1 MIINDNIPAL
11 NTLNQLAKNN
21 SSVNKSLERLSSGL
35 KINSAADDPAG
46 LAISQ
51 KMLGQINGLNQAS
64 DNSQQANSLIQTADG
79 ALSETQSILQ
89 NMRELAVQAANGTN
103 TAVDRTQLQD
113 EINQYTSQINNI
125 SNTTQFNTQ
134 NLLDG
139 SQNNATA
146 VKGQIDFK
154 MLGTVTLGETVQVG
168 NQTFT
173 AVSGTASAGQFKASS
188 GGTALSG
195 GALATSLA
203 AAINGNAALS
213 SNYSGTA
220 SGTGSSAVV
229 KLNQKTGNTLM
240 VSIAGT
246 AIDQNSVQTVAT
258 GVTAGTG
265 KSLVFQIGANQNQ
278 TLSLNIGKM
287 DATSLGI
294 ASASAGSNGNGFS
307 TSEDIT
313 NGTDNTGIEYG
324 LDITTTSGAAK
335 AVTTLQS
342 AIDMVS
348 AQRSVLGAYQNR
360 LDSTVN
366 NLTTSSQ
373 NLTSAKSVIT
383 DTDMAEEMSNF
394 TKENILSQAAQSMLA
409 QANQLPQ
416 NVLKLL
422 Q

>member
-139 SQNNATA
+139 SQNNATGA
-146 VKGQIDFK
+146 SGEIDFK
-154 MLGTVTLGETVQVG
+154 LLGTVTAGETVQVG
-168 NQTFT
+168 NQTLT
-173 AVSGTASAGQFKASS
+173 AVASGGLITNSGLQFVASS
-188 GGTALSG
+188 GASGLAKAINKNKALSG
-195 GALATSLA
+195 AYSA
-203 AAINGNAALS
+203 ANS
-213 SNYSGTA
+213 TGTL
-220 SGTGSSAVV
+220 
-229 KLNQKTGNTLM
+229 KLTQKKANTLM

-246 AIDQNSVQTVAT
+246 AIDQNSVQTAKA
-258 GVTAGTG
+258 GVTSGTG
-265 KSLVFQIGANQNQ
+265 KSLTFQIGANQNQ

-294 ASASAGSNGNGFS
+294 ASSTVGKSGAGFS

-383 DTDMAEEMSNF
+383 DTDMAEEMLNF

>member
-139 SQNNATA
+139 SQNAATG
-146 VKGQIDFK
+146 VSGQINFK
-154 MLGTVTLGETVQVG
+154 LLSNVSGGETVQVG

-173 AVSGTASAGQFKASS
+173 GVVSGATAGQFSINSGSVTAAS
-188 GGTALSG
+188 G
-195 GALATSLA
+195 LA
-203 AAINGNAALS
+203 AAINNDGALKKA
-213 SNYSGTA
+213 YTAVA
-220 SGTGSSAVV
+220 SGGSVY
-229 KLNQKTGNTLM
+229 LEQKKANSLM

-246 AIDQNSVQTVAT
+246 GIDQNSVQTVKA
-258 GVTAGTG
+258 GVTSGTG
-265 KSLVFQIGANQNQ
+265 KSLTFQIGANQNQ

-294 ASASAGSNGNGFS
+294 ASAAAGASGNGFS

>member
-1 MIINDNIPAL
+1 
-11 NTLNQLAKNN
+11 
-21 SSVNKSLERLSSGL
+21 
-35 KINSAADDPAG
+35 
-46 LAISQ
+46 
-51 KMLGQINGLNQAS
+51 
-64 DNSQQANSLIQTADG
+64 
-79 ALSETQSILQ
+79 
-89 NMRELAVQAANGTN
+89 

-139 SQNNATA
+139 SQDHSAA
-146 VKGQIDFK
+146 VKGEVDFK
-154 MLGTVTLGETVQVG
+154 LLGTVTAGETVQVG

-173 AVSGTASAGQFKASS
+173 AVASGKGTGTGGAAASGKEFVVNSS
-188 GGTALSG
+188 LSG
-195 GALATSLA
+195 KTNLGNLAN
-203 AAINGNAALS
+203 AIGQNAALS
-213 SNYSGTA
+213 SAYTA
-220 SGTGSSAVV
+220 SGASGTLKLKQSSA
-229 KLNQKTGNTLM
+229 NTLM

-246 AIDQNSVQTVAT
+246 AVDQNSVQTAT
-258 GVTAGTG
+258 AGVTAGTG
-265 KSLVFQIGANQNQ
+265 KSLTFQIGANQNQ

-294 ASASAGSNGNGFS
+294 ASNAAGANGNGFS